1 MCGRNER
8 NHDEAVP
15 GPGKYGYAMA
25 KSSKQG
31 VMKIGTGKRDSR
43 KIEDVPGPGIYQMKS
58 TLSGP
63 KHGFG
68 TSSRSEKPKEEYGS
82 LGNVPAAFPNVAKY
96 ALPQDVITRY
106 SVDY

>member
-1 MCGRNER
+1 
-8 NHDEAVP
+8 
-15 GPGKYGYAMA
+15 
-25 KSSKQG
+25 
-31 VMKIGTGKRDSR
+31 
-43 KIEDVPGPGIYQMKS
+43 MKS